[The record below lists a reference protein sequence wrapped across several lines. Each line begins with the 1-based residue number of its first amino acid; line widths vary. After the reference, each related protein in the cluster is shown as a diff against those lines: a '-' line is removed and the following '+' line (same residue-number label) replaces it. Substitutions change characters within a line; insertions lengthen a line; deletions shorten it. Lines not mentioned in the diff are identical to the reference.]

1 MIGRIIMKGRN
12 AEQQYKQMQI
22 KTAGP
27 GKLLLM
33 LYQGSIKFMKLAVKG
48 IELNNIE
55 AAHENII
62 KAQNIILELKGTLN
76 KEQGGEIAKNLERLY
91 DFIYQELLRANLR
104 KEKEH
109 IENVIPLVEDLF
121 ESYQEIVKR
130 QSSKKLKVNVGG

>member
-1 MIGRIIMKGRN
+1 MRGRN

-33 LYQGSIKFMKLAVKG
+33 LYQGSIKFMKVAVKE
-48 IELNNIE
+48 IEMNNIE

-91 DFIYQELLRANLR
+91 NFIYQELLRANLR

-109 IENVIPLVEDLF
+109 IENVIPLVEELF
-121 ESYQEIVKR
+121 ESYQEIVSRKNP
-130 QSSKKLKVNVGG
+130 KKLKVNVGG

>member
-1 MIGRIIMKGRN
+1 MKGRN

-22 KTAGP
+22 KTASP

-48 IELNNIE
+48 IEMNNIE
-55 AAHENII
+55 IAHENII

-76 KEQGGEIAKNLERLY
+76 KEQGGEIAENLERLY

-121 ESYQEIVKR
+121 ESYQEIVNR
-130 QSSKKLKVNVGG
+130 QNSKKLKVNVGG